1 MSFELG
7 VRTAPGMKTAD
18 RFRYHRISFRIR
30 LHCGNCDRG
39 YWWEGLFVTNT
50 AIAMSHNEGSGPRRL
65 NPTFSE
71 WRVIHSEQPAVSAA
85 RLIRVDFASASS
97 FEDRISGSLHAAGRL
112 EEGMFLNAVLNFD
125 NLC

>member
-65 NPTFSE
+65 NPTFL
-71 WRVIHSEQPAVSAA
+71 RVARHPLGATRRKRSATNP
-85 RLIRVDFASASS
+85 
-97 FEDRISGSLHAAGRL
+97 GR
-112 EEGMFLNAVLNFD
+112 FRFSVFF
-125 NLC
+125 